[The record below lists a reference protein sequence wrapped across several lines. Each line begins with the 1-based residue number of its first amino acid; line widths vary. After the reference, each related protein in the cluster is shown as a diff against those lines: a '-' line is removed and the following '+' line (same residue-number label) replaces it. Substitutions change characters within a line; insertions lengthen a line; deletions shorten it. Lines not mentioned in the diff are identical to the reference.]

1 VVTYGIARPVP
12 GAGGMTDADWRE
24 FGSGLSDGIVN
35 STNPGGSSDFQVALS
50 AADRTITL
58 NLGQIRI
65 RGVQFRPTPTT
76 ATVTFTL
83 PAITTGQTRSD
94 RIVARYDPAAADT
107 DKITFIQVNG
117 TAVAANPVRPSITRI
132 AGGTWDVP
140 LHLFTGGNVTSDTLT
155 HEDHRIFVTSHLHGL
170 TPPGNNTAL
179 NSGFP
184 DGTQYFNYPTGETY
198 VQTYPG
204 GVATWTNLDDPPW
217 TDLNIGGGIVTPAG
231 EPRPAYRVRRG
242 QVELQGHGVRANGV
256 PWGPYTTLQEI
267 LIGTLPASLVPS
279 VPHHWFGRVSGGSFS
294 VIAGGSGGM
303 YVGGVPLYV
312 LPTGEIKI
320 TLYVGMVVAGVW
332 YDPIRFT
339 PKG

>member
-35 STNPGGSSDFQVALS
+35 STSPGGSSDFQVALS

-107 DKITFIQVNG
+107 DKITFIQLNG
-117 TAVAANPVRPSITRI
+117 TAVAANPARPSITRI
-132 AGGTWDVP
+132 GGGIWDIP

-217 TDLNIGGGIVTPAG
+217 NDLDIGGGMTAG
-231 EPRPAYRVRRG
+231 PRTGQRPQYRVVRG
-242 QVELQGHGVRANGV
+242 RVEFRGEGTLTGGTRWGPGDWNVGRLPTSLWPKQQRANFVV
-256 PWGPYTTLQEI
+256 PV
-267 LIGTLPASLVPS
+267 IGTNNLGCLVWINVDGYVRLRVPAADS
-279 VPHHWFGRVSGGSFS
+279 VQAVF
-294 VIAGGSGGM
+294 
-303 YVGGVPLYV
+303 
-312 LPTGEIKI
+312 
-320 TLYVGMVVAGVW
+320 
-332 YDPIRFT
+332 YDPITF
-339 PKG
+339 PAE